1 VPPFMNERKNMKS
14 KIELLRKRNTEL
26 STQLDDLK
34 FQLEYQK
41 VLQGG
46 STKRAK
52 DLIVE
57 LENIKTEW
65 EKSLSEID
73 DYKSQYEELIAELR
87 DIKESMIEL
96 MKRPKRKNKLHTI
109 KEKLFSRTER

>member
-1 VPPFMNERKNMKS
+1 MNERKDMKS

-26 STQLDDLK
+26 STQLEDLK

-57 LENIKTEW
+57 LENIKKEW
-65 EKSLSEID
+65 GKSIAEID
-73 DYKSQYEELIAELR
+73 DYKAQYEELIAELR
-87 DIKESMIEL
+87 DIKKSLIEL
-96 MKRPKRKNKLHTI
+96 TKRPKGKNKLHTI
-109 KEKLFSRTER
+109 KDKLFSRTER